1 MANNYLNK
9 KVDLTSTDI
18 TTLYTVPSETTGI
31 IKSIIVSNDSASADT
46 LTVTLTNGSNVFS
59 VYKEEAVGAKTTKEL
74 LSQPLVVEETEIIKV
89 TAATNLKTNKEYS
102 SDKEAEDDVNDPNT
116 DTKQEDISRSVNIKV
131 AKMPDVISKSE
142 DE

>member
-1 MANNYLNK
+1 M
-9 KVDLTSTDI
+9 
-18 TTLYTVPSETTGI
+18 
-31 IKSIIVSNDSASADT
+31 VSFVEKGKADT
-46 LTVTLTNGSNVFS
+46 IVNGKVI
-59 VYKEEAVGAKTTKEL
+59 E
-74 LSQPLVVEETEIIKV
+74 QIDIETEV
-89 TAATNLKTNKEYS
+89 TVKNLKTNKEYS